1 MEVPTF
7 VYLVGFEM
15 SLFCFISPWS
25 AKFKMKVIW
34 GLPSRAPGR
43 GLSWPLITTAAAG
56 GNNQVII

>member
-15 SLFCFISPWS
+15 SLFCFISTWS
-25 AKFKMKVIW
+25 GKFKMKEIW
-34 GLPSRAPGR
+34 GLPSRAR
-43 GLSWPLITTAAAG
+43 GLSWPLITTAEAG